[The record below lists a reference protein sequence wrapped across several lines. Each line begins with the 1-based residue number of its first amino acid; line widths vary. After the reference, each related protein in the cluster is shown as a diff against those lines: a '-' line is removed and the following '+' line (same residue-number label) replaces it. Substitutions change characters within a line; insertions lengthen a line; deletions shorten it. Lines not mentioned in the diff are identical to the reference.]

1 MQIISSLRKRV
12 KSGISVWHFC
22 YDAETKTHF
31 AINTANLKSIP
42 ATDRKHLRQIFDNFK
57 RYGFAKELPAH
68 EEASGAINDPVG
80 FRTLPASMQMELG
93 GPVLSE
99 LIRAA

>member
-57 RYGFAKELPAH
+57 RYGFAKELPALKKQVV
-68 EEASGAINDPVG
+68 INDPWASE
-80 FRTLPASMQMELG
+80 LPASMQMELEA
-93 GPVLSE
+93 LHS
-99 LIRAA
+99 